1 MNAPY
6 AELLVDTAH
15 APGALGQRAACAGD
29 RQLVYRHAGLQ
40 LELMLQAGDAV
51 ATFVWGQL
59 SRAASGRPCG
69 AARIELLDEDS
80 RRVAESETDAF
91 GEFSL
96 AAPRVVEGSLAV
108 ETAAG
113 RFLCWLAPRE
123 RELPAPGPRAP
134 SA

>member
-1 MNAPY
+1 MTAPF
-6 AELLVDTAH
+6 AELLFDTAR
-15 APGALGQRAACAGD
+15 APAALGERAGVACD

-40 LELMLQAGDAV
+40 LDVMLQPGGSV

-59 SRAASGRPCG
+59 SRAMSGRPCSL
-69 AARIELLDEDS
+69 ARIELLDEDS
-80 RRVAESETDAF
+80 RPVADSETDAF
-91 GEFSL
+91 GEFSF

-123 RELPAPGPRAP
+123 RELPAPGPCEPTA
-134 SA
+134 

>member
-1 MNAPY
+1 MTAPY
-6 AELLVDTAH
+6 AELLFDTAR
-15 APGALGQRAACAGD
+15 APSALGRRGGVGGD

-40 LELMLQAGDAV
+40 LDVMLQAGGPA

-59 SRAASGRPCG
+59 SRAVSGRPCG
-69 AARIELLDEDS
+69 LARIELLDEDS
-80 RRVAESETDAF
+80 RRVAESQSDAF
-91 GEFSL
+91 GEFSF
-96 AAPRVVEGSLAV
+96 AAPRVAEGSLAV

-123 RELPAPGPRAP
+123 RELPSPALSEP

>member
-1 MNAPY
+1 MTAPY
-6 AELLVDTAH
+6 AELLFDTAR
-15 APGALGQRAACAGD
+15 APSALGSRGAGAGD

-40 LELMLQAGDAV
+40 LEVMLQAGGSV

-59 SRAASGRPCG
+59 SRAVSGRPCG
-69 AARIELLDEDS
+69 LARIELLDEDS
-80 RRVAESETDAF
+80 RSVAESQTDAF
-91 GEFSL
+91 GEFSF
-96 AAPRVVEGSLAV
+96 ASPRVAEGSLAV

-123 RELPAPGPRAP
+123 RELPSPGPSEP